1 MLQYCENIVFWRK
14 LYGQIYKK
22 SRRGGGNR
30 VESLKPFGGVCF
42 EMHRGV
48 DAKRQSLL
56 RLGDFDLYKKFVDIL
71 SLFKRNILISP
82 LEGEKKFLSELREL
96 RNFREGYNLKYRCRN
111 CNFDRRLYFIKNINY
126 NSDMLHHDKNNKGR
140 LGILAQR
147 EAGKISCNKLFQHKT
162 ELKRIEPL
170 SRISN
175 AHYHSQRT
183 APSPRWGE
191 GIDFVII
198 NNFSDTV
205 FSRFTSHF
213 SHKRAAFTLAEVLIT
228 LGIIGI
234 VAALTLPSLIQNYT
248 EKATVAKVKKNY
260 AIISQAYQMALNE
273 EGAVD
278 TWGLESYGGAG
289 DETNILI
296 HLKKY
301 LNLSKY
307 CGVEPLGCWQT
318 PTYSMDGTVLANL
331 DHHRTVSK
339 AVLSDGTV
347 IATSIGVHSSPW
359 DDTSIWATYTIDVN
373 GAKKPNMHGKDVFS
387 FYFTKSRVLPYGTQ
401 IAYPFDRYCAK
412 NSSESIGC
420 TAWVLYNENLDY
432 LHCNNLSWSS
442 KTRCK

>member
-56 RLGDFDLYKKFVDIL
+56 RFELFRKIKKILGLI
-71 SLFKRNILISP
+71 KRNILISP

-96 RNFREGYNLKYRCRN
+96 RNFREGYTLKYSCRN

-126 NSDMLHHDKNNKGR
+126 NSDMLHHDKNSKGR
-140 LGILAQR
+140 LGILAQH

-205 FSRFTSHF
+205 FSRFTSYF
-213 SHKRAAFTLAEVLIT
+213 SLNRKAAFTLAEVLIT

-373 GAKKPNMHGKDVFS
+373 GAKKPNMHGKDVFN

-401 IAYPFDRYCAK
+401 VAYPFDRYCAK